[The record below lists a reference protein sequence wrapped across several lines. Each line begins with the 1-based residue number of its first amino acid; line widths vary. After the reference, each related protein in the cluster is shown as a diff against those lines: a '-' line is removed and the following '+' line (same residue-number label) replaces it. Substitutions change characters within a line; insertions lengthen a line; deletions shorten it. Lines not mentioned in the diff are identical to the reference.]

1 MQPRDAP
8 FATRPRTDTV
18 RAMSTETAPPTVQP
32 EPAITFGAVLA
43 RFGKWCGAN
52 VRAALLLA
60 GGGGVL
66 VYFYG
71 FFYCFRNGDETT
83 ALWASRAWN
92 SENNQEHSWFVLPIA
107 FYLLWHHRERLRSA
121 RKEPSDWGL
130 AWLLGGVLIFIAGVR
145 MIDARTA
152 VLSFP
157 VIVYGWALYLW
168 GREVARVFIFPCLFM
183 LFMVPVGG
191 LVQGTVSLQL
201 LVSESVKVL
210 SMFIGVRVETIG
222 TSLRAVDGSFN
233 FDIAEGCSGIR
244 SLMAMV
250 TLGALYVHFTQR
262 ETWKQWTIFAGSVL
276 FALIGNVG
284 RVFSVVVVARFIDE
298 KLAGGLYH
306 DYSGFIFFP
315 IAVGAMLGFAK
326 LLNTDWRAV
335 AADAVKPER
344 PSPGKK
350 NRGPISYDY

>member
-1 MQPRDAP
+1 MPTQPAQP
-8 FATRPRTDTV
+8 SSP
-18 RAMSTETAPPTVQP
+18 P
-32 EPAITFGAVLA
+32 EPEITFGEVME
-43 RFGKWCGAN
+43 RFGKWCAAN
-52 VRAALLLA
+52 VGATLLLVGSIGA
-60 GGGGVL
+60 L
-66 VYFYG
+66 VYFFG

-107 FYLLWHHRERLRSA
+107 FYLLWHHREKIRKA
-121 RKEPSDWGL
+121 RKEPCDLGL
-130 AWLLGGVLIFIAGVR
+130 VWLLGGVLLFIAGVR

-152 VLSFP
+152 VVSFP
-157 VIVYGWALYLW
+157 VIIYGSALFLW
-168 GREVARVFIFPCLFM
+168 GREVARVFVFPCLFM

-191 LVQGTVSLQL
+191 FVQGTVSLQV
-201 LVSESVKVL
+201 LVSQCVEVL
-210 SMFIGVRVETIG
+210 SVLIGVRVEVVG
-222 TSLRAVDGSFN
+222 TTLRAPGYFN

-250 TLGALYVHFTQR
+250 TLSALYVHFTQR
-262 ETWKQWTIFAGSVL
+262 ETWKQWVIFAGSIV

-298 KLAGGLYH
+298 ELAGGIYH
-306 DYSGFIFFP
+306 DYSGFVFFP
-315 IAVGAMLGFAK
+315 VAVGAMLGFAK

-344 PSPGKK
+344 PNPGRKT
-350 NRGPISYDY
+350 RGPISYDY

>member
-1 MQPRDAP
+1 MPTQPAKP
-8 FATRPRTDTV
+8 
-18 RAMSTETAPPTVQP
+18 SAPPETQ
-32 EPAITFGAVLA
+32 ITFGEVME
-43 RFGKWCGAN
+43 RFGKWCAAN
-52 VRAALLLA
+52 VGATLLLVGSIGA
-60 GGGGVL
+60 L
-66 VYFYG
+66 VYFFG

-107 FYLLWHHRERLRSA
+107 FYLLWHHREKMRKA
-121 RKEPSDWGL
+121 RKEPCDLGL
-130 AWLLGGVLIFIAGVR
+130 VWLLGGVLLFIAGVR

-152 VLSFP
+152 VVSFP
-157 VIVYGWALYLW
+157 VIIYGSALFLW
-168 GREVARVFIFPCLFM
+168 GREVARVFVFPCLFM

-191 LVQGTVSLQL
+191 FVQGTVSLQL
-201 LVSESVKVL
+201 LVSQCVEVL
-210 SMFIGVRVETIG
+210 SALIGVRVEVVG
-222 TSLRAVDGSFN
+222 TTLRAPGYFN

-250 TLGALYVHFTQR
+250 TLSALYVHFTQR
-262 ETWKQWTIFAGSVL
+262 ETWKQWVIFAGSIV

-284 RVFSVVVVARFIDE
+284 RVFSVVVVARFINE
-298 KLAGGLYH
+298 KLAGGIYH
-306 DYSGFIFFP
+306 DYSGFVFFP
-315 IAVGAMLGFAK
+315 VAVGAMLGFAK

-350 NRGPISYDY
+350 TRGPISYDY

>member
-1 MQPRDAP
+1 MPTQPAKP
-8 FATRPRTDTV
+8 
-18 RAMSTETAPPTVQP
+18 SAPPET
-32 EPAITFGAVLA
+32 EITFGEVME
-43 RFGKWCGAN
+43 RFGKWCAAN
-52 VRAALLLA
+52 VGATLLLVGSIGA
-60 GGGGVL
+60 L
-66 VYFYG
+66 VYFFG

-107 FYLLWHHRERLRSA
+107 FYLLWHHREKIRKA
-121 RKEPSDWGL
+121 RQEPCDLGL
-130 AWLLGGVLIFIAGVR
+130 VWLLGGVLLFIAGVR

-152 VLSFP
+152 VISFP
-157 VIVYGWALYLW
+157 VIIYGSALFLW
-168 GREVARVFIFPCLFM
+168 GREVARVFVFPCLFM

-191 LVQGTVSLQL
+191 FVQGTVSLQL
-201 LVSESVKVL
+201 LVSQCVEVL
-210 SMFIGVRVETIG
+210 SALIGVRVEVVG
-222 TSLRAVDGSFN
+222 TTLRAPGYFN

-250 TLGALYVHFTQR
+250 TLSALYVHFTQR
-262 ETWKQWTIFAGSVL
+262 ETWKQWVIFAGSIV

-284 RVFSVVVVARFIDE
+284 RVFSVVVVARFINE
-298 KLAGGLYH
+298 KLAGGIYH
-306 DYSGFIFFP
+306 DYSGFVFFP
-315 IAVGAMLGFAK
+315 VAVGAMLGFAK

-350 NRGPISYDY
+350 TRGPISYDY